1 MNPWILLLG
10 IILLVIGIFL
20 AAIGGIE
27 KFSLERKDDIWL
39 IVFILGMVTIGFSIG
54 FVIYAYM
61 VDKKSKYSL
70 SDDMDKYYSIS
81 FRWPTSFLQP
91 PAEKVVVKEQVS
103 VGRFLEPVISP
114 PLTVKG

>member
-10 IILLVIGIFL
+10 IILLIIGVFL
-20 AAIGGIE
+20 AAFGGIE

-54 FVIYAYM
+54 FIIYAYI
-61 VDKKSKYSL
+61 VDKKSKYNPL
-70 SDDMDKYYSIS
+70 TDLDNFYNIS
-81 FRWPTSFLQP
+81 FRWPVNFLQP
-91 PAEKVVVKEQVS
+91 PQEKVVVKEQVS

-114 PLTVKG
+114 PLKVDK